1 MDTCMVPLSPKLA
14 QARNGG
20 TADIE
25 IIRRR
30 GSFIVL
36 FRMGVPKWDRV
47 ENSISLK
54 GDIGAGLLSR
64 VPKCRRR
71 AEILAWQIWQKSGLR
86 SSSIDYE
93 RVIAAAPAESLA
105 L

>member
-1 MDTCMVPLSPKLA
+1 MVPLSPKLA

-20 TADIE
+20 AADIE

-36 FRMGVPKWDRV
+36 FRMRVPKWDRA
-47 ENSISLK
+47 ENSIFLR
-54 GDIGAGLLSR
+54 GDIGAGLLIR

-71 AEILAWQIWQKSGLR
+71 AEILA
-86 SSSIDYE
+86 
-93 RVIAAAPAESLA
+93 
-105 L
+105 